1 MTAASRERLFSLLEQ
16 RVPELIDF
24 TCDLIATPSPNPPGD
39 ERAMVNFISQAL
51 ERFGYYD
58 LQTPSREPAR
68 PNLTARIGTS
78 GARSLVFQGHIDTK
92 PTGDLAAWRDAAV
105 RTEHH

>member
-58 LQTPSREPAR
+58 LQTPSLGTGPPQPDGPHRYIGCPLAR
-68 PNLTARIGTS
+68 LP
-78 GARSLVFQGHIDTK
+78 GAHRHQANGRPRGVE
-92 PTGDLAAWRDAAV
+92 DAAV